1 MCLIIFGLS
10 AFRPFLRE
18 LCYVAY
24 RHVLPVIVNKP
35 EYNQQY
41 GQAEWRRPV
50 SKVAHFE
57 NVFKIYRDAVL
68 VKLWSLVL

>member
-1 MCLIIFGLS
+1 MCLIIYGLS
-10 AFRPFLRE
+10 AFRPFLRDA
-18 LCYVAY
+18 AY
-24 RHVLPVIVNKP
+24 RYVLPVIVNKP

-50 SKVAHFE
+50 SKVAQFE
-57 NVFKIYRDAVL
+57 HLFKIYRDAVL